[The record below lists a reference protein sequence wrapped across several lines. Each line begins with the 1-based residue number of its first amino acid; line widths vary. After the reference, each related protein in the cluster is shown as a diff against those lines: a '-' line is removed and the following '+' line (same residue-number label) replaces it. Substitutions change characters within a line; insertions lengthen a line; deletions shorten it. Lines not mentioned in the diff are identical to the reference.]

1 MDKQKIIKI
10 AFMVL
15 SVVLFFYL
23 LTASTKRAYREV
35 SEKANSSIQV
45 FATNHAQLVFNAEV
59 FRDYRNCKKRAKGN
73 KKIKNYVEY
82 CSAVLNEV
90 SIPEDGYLTNVSRK
104 YYSYN
109 WFFETFSNKKGKFTY
124 KMTKKDKYLSSNRC
138 LFTFVSKILMAI
150 GTSLLLSGLFYFA
163 MVLLQRLT
171 KILLK
176 TTMGR
181 VLTGVAVALFC
192 CVYFAYKYSIE
203 GGGGGT
209 GLNLMNG
216 DISLSTDI
224 PVVLKIMITTMAGL
238 IFYKEFKVNKIGLWT
253 IGFLLI
259 AIVFNPFI
267 PIIQVFASIGIG
279 GFVNTLSELFFVIYL
294 IKEYKSFSS
303 K

>member
-10 AFMVL
+10 VFALL

-23 LTASTKRAYREV
+23 FTASTKKAYREV
-35 SEKANSSIQV
+35 AEKANSSIQV

-59 FRDYRNCKKRAKGN
+59 FRDYRTCKKRSKGN
-73 KKIKNYVEY
+73 KKIKNYLEY
-82 CSAVLNEV
+82 CGIILNEA

-109 WFFETFSNKKGKFTY
+109 WFFETFSNKNGKFVY

-138 LFTFVSKILMAI
+138 LFTLVSKMLMAL

-163 MVLLQRLT
+163 LVLLQRLA

-176 TTMGR
+176 TTMSR
-181 VLTGVAVALFC
+181 VLTGIAVLLFC
-192 CVYFAYKYSIE
+192 CGYFAYKYSIE

-209 GLNLMNG
+209 GLNLMSG
-216 DISLSTDI
+216 DIALSTDI
-224 PVVLKIMITTMAGL
+224 PVVLKIMITIMAGL

-259 AIVFNPFI
+259 ALIFNPII
-267 PIIQVFASIGIG
+267 PILQLFAAIGLG
-279 GFVNTLSELFFVIYL
+279 SFVNTLSELFFVIYL
-294 IKEYKSFSS
+294 VKEYKSFAG
-303 K
+303 

>member
-10 AFMVL
+10 AFAVL
-15 SVVLFFYL
+15 TVVLFFYL
-23 LTASTKRAYREV
+23 LTGSTKRAYKAV
-35 SEKANSSIQV
+35 SEKANSSIQI

-59 FRDYRNCKKRAKGN
+59 FRDYRNCKKRAKSN

-82 CSAVLNEV
+82 CSAVLNDA
-90 SIPEDGYLTNVSRK
+90 SIPEDGYLTNISRK
-104 YYSYN
+104 YYKYN
-109 WFFETFSNKKGKFTY
+109 WLFETFSDKHGKFVY

-138 LFTFVSKILMAI
+138 VFMFVSKMLMAI

-163 MVLLQRLT
+163 LVLLQRLS

-176 TTMGR
+176 STLSR
-181 VLTGVAVALFC
+181 ILTGVAVLIFC
-192 CVYFAYKYSIE
+192 CGYFAYKYSIE

-224 PVVLKIMITTMAGL
+224 PVVLKIMITTLAGL
-238 IFYKEFKVNKIGLWT
+238 IFYKEFKVNKLGLWT
-253 IGFLLI
+253 IGFLVM
-259 AIVFNPFI
+259 AIVFNP
-267 PIIQVFASIGIG
+267 IISIFQVFAAIGLG
-279 GFVNTLSELFFVIYL
+279 GLVNTLSELFFVIYL
-294 IKEYKSFSS
+294 VKEYKSFSA

>member
-1 MDKQKIIKI
+1 
-10 AFMVL
+10 MVL

-59 FRDYRNCKKRAKGN
+59 FRDYRTCKKRAKGN
-73 KKIKNYVEY
+73 KKIKNYLEY
-82 CSAVLNEV
+82 CGIILNEA
-90 SIPEDGYLTNVSRK
+90 SIPEDGYLTSVSRK
-104 YYSYN
+104 YYKYN
-109 WFFETFSNKKGKFTY
+109 WLFETFSDKHGKFTY

-138 LFTFVSKILMAI
+138 VFMFVSKMLMAI

-163 MVLLQRLT
+163 LVLLQRLA

-176 TTMGR
+176 TTMSR
-181 VLTGVAVALFC
+181 VLTGVAVLLFC
-192 CVYFAYKYSIE
+192 CGYFAYRYSIE

-209 GLNLMNG
+209 GFNLMNG

-224 PVVLKIMITTMAGL
+224 PIVLKIMITTLAGL
-238 IFYKEFKVNKIGLWT
+238 IFYKEFKVNKVGMWT

-259 AIVFNPFI
+259 AIIFNPII
-267 PIIQVFASIGIG
+267 PIISVFASIGLG
-279 GFVNTLSELFFVIYL
+279 SFVNTLSELFFVIYL
-294 IKEYKSFSS
+294 IKEYKSFSA

>member
-10 AFMVL
+10 AFATLTVI
-15 SVVLFFYL
+15 LFFYL
-23 LTASTKRAYREV
+23 LTGSTKRAYRDV
-35 SEKANSSIQV
+35 SKKANSSIQI

-59 FRDYRNCKKRAKGN
+59 FRDYRTCKKRAKDN
-73 KKIKNYVEY
+73 KKIKNHLEY
-82 CSAVLNEV
+82 CSVLLNDA
-90 SIPEDGYLTNVSRK
+90 SIPEDGYMKNVSRK
-104 YYSYN
+104 YYNYN
-109 WFFETFSNKKGKFTY
+109 WLLETFSDKHGKFVY

-138 LFTFVSKILMAI
+138 VFMLASKILMAI

-163 MVLLQRLT
+163 LVLLQRLA

-176 TTMGR
+176 NTLSR
-181 VLTGVAVALFC
+181 VLTGIAVLLFC
-192 CVYFAYKYSIE
+192 CGFFAYKYSID

-209 GLNLMNG
+209 GFNLMSG

-259 AIVFNPFI
+259 AIIFNPVV
-267 PIIQVFASIGIG
+267 PIIQVFAAIGLG
-279 GFVNTLSELFFVIYL
+279 SFVNTLSELFFVIYL
-294 IKEYKSFSS
+294 IKEYKSFSA